1 MKRWDHMASPGG
13 GARPRLC
20 SESIKTLMGG
30 WSRRKRLWFLSGP
43 TLTMKGK
50 QVGGAGPRMPGW
62 DWAAG
67 VTQEEAS
74 EGWLRS
80 GTTRLGC
87 L

>member
-1 MKRWDHMASPGG
+1 M
-13 GARPRLC
+13 
-20 SESIKTLMGG
+20 
-30 WSRRKRLWFLSGP
+30 
-43 TLTMKGK
+43 
-50 QVGGAGPRMPGW
+50 GGAGPRMPGW

-87 L
+87 LRDLDALEARFLSCLLTAPCPGPEIQRMFCAMWRWGRNTGKAG